1 MSEKEFGS
9 AIYSH
14 EKPLKGFAMK
24 LTQDYDEASDL
35 LQETF
40 FKAYK
45 NRTKFKEGTNLS
57 AWLYTIMKNAFI
69 TRYQKMARQN
79 TFVDTTEDAH
89 HLNSGGTPV
98 QNQAV
103 SNLTMQEL
111 ESMLNRLDRRFREP
125 FIMYFRGFKYHEI
138 AQRLDLPL
146 GTIKNRIHVAR
157 QELQYKISLTTRR
170 TARIHAN

>member
-1 MSEKEFGS
+1 MSEQEFGS
-9 AIYSH
+9 AMYSH

-24 LTQDYDEASDL
+24 LTQDYDEACDL

-69 TRYQKMARQN
+69 TRYQKMTRQK

-89 HLNSGGTPV
+89 HLNTGGEPV
-98 QNQAV
+98 HNQAM
-103 SNLTMQEL
+103 SNMTMQEL
-111 ESMLNRLDRRFREP
+111 ESMLNRLDGRFREP
-125 FIMYFRGFKYHEI
+125 FVMYYRGFKYHEI
-138 AQRLDLPL
+138 SDRLNLPL

-157 QELQYKISLTTRR
+157 QELQYKINLTTRK
-170 TARIHAN
+170 TMRIHAN

>member
-1 MSEKEFGS
+1 MSEQEFGS

-24 LTQDYDEASDL
+24 LTRDHDEACDL

-45 NRTKFKEGTNLS
+45 NRNKFKEGTNLS

-69 TRYQKMARQN
+69 TRYQKMSRQK
-79 TFVDTTEDAH
+79 TFVDATEEHH
-89 HLNSGGTPV
+89 HLNTGGETV
-98 QNQAV
+98 YNEGL
-103 SNLTMQEL
+103 SNLTMEEL
-111 ESMLNRLDRRFREP
+111 ENMLEKLDERFREP
-125 FIMYFRGFKYHEI
+125 FVMYFRGFKYHEI
-138 AQRLDLPL
+138 SDRLSLPL

-157 QELQYKISLTTRR
+157 QELQYKINLTRR
-170 TARIHAN
+170 KAIRFSSN